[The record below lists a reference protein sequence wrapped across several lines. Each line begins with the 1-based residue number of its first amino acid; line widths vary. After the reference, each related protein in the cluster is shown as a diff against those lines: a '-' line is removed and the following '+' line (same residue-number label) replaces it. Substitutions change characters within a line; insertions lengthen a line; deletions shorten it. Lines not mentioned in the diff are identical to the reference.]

1 MNNFERYSILIGIGL
16 SPFSALAS
24 AYAAYQTAAQA
35 RIAQQALTASDLNH
49 TFEGFL
55 DKWSELCDTLDLTG
69 GYIGLD
75 VKSAQDLQMIVV
87 DATDLGYD
95 FKPLDNP
102 NQRMKVVK
110 ALDNVVAA
118 QDRLSLWLP
127 HERSGTMNFNAV
139 MANLIMLSRVDV
151 SEKESRHYSSMLKQV
166 GYCKVWKSWF
176 MSWFKQGYPPTPNV
190 TYKNVRFVF
199 NSRDGRALTDDYIR
213 DARSQPW
220 NDIHKFAPP

>member
-1 MNNFERYSILIGIGL
+1 MNNFERYSILFGIGL
-16 SPFSALAS
+16 SAFSALAS

-35 RIAQQALTASDLNH
+35 RIAQQALTSSDLNH

-75 VKSAQDLQMIVV
+75 IKSARNFQMIVIE
-87 DATDLGYD
+87 ATDLGYD
-95 FKPLDNP
+95 FKPLANP
-102 NQRMKVVK
+102 EQRMKVVK
-110 ALDNVVAA
+110 ALDNAVAA

-127 HERSGTMNFNAV
+127 GRTIDAMNFDAV

-176 MSWFKQGYPPTPNV
+176 MHWFKEGYSQAPNI
-190 TYKNVRFVF
+190 TYKNVRLVF
-199 NSRDGRALTDDYIR
+199 NSRDGSALTDDYIR

-220 NDIHKFAPP
+220 NDIHKFSPP